1 MISCR
6 QFDRAFEPFA
16 ELATTFVKI
25 SKTCVVEF
33 HRGNDRVPYFGV
45 ALQCLPGTE
54 LVLTLT
60 SGMTSVIKNDRRLR
74 LVKAPQEL
82 HAFHFLMAWHP
93 RLNTDPRHLWLR
105 KAVRSTVAPN
115 G

>member
-1 MISCR
+1 
-6 QFDRAFEPFA
+6 
-16 ELATTFVKI
+16 
-25 SKTCVVEF
+25 
-33 HRGNDRVPYFGV
+33 VPYFGV

-60 SGMTSVIKNDRRLR
+60 GGMTSVIKHDRRLR

-93 RLNTDPRHLWLR
+93 RLNSDPRHVWLR
-105 KAVRSTVAPN
+105 GAMRSTTGALD